1 MNKELDL
8 EIYDIVKITN
18 GVGSIWV
25 ESIREMDKENYYTE
39 SFKID
44 KQCNVESLYI
54 DDTYQLEMVWRLD
67 KNRNYTM
74 IYPVQRLETIDN
86 SNPSEA
92 LEETLRD
99 IAYDLENDD
108 NPFLRDRY
116 YGLLDVKQALLKAQ
130 EQEKVLEII
139 FKKTVGI
146 FQLSCCKNV
155 YEYNDL
161 KFNDYEKLTQEEF
174 ELLKRY

>member
-1 MNKELDL
+1 MTRELEVL
-8 EIYDIVKITN
+8 NWLLANETIYKGRTRLTISPTL
-18 GVGSIWV
+18 
-25 ESIREMDKENYYTE
+25 R
-39 SFKID
+39 
-44 KQCNVESLYI
+44 YI
-54 DDTYQLEMVWRLD
+54 
-67 KNRNYTM
+67 K
-74 IYPVQRLETIDN
+74 QRLEQIDN
-86 SNPSEA
+86 ANPNEA

-116 YGLLDVKQALLKAQ
+116 YGLLDVKQSLIKAQ
-130 EQEKVLEII
+130 EQEKVLKII
-139 FKKTVGI
+139 FRKTVGI

-174 ELLKRY
+174 ELLKRWSENGK